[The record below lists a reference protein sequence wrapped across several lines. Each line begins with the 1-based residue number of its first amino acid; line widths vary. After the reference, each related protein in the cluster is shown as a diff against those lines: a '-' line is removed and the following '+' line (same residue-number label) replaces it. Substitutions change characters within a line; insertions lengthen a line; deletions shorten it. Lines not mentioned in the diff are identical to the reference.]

1 MNINIVCVGKIK
13 EKYLNMG
20 ISEFTKRLS
29 KYCKLNIIEVADEK
43 TPDGASDAVVD
54 AIKLKEGQ
62 RIMSKIRDNSF
73 CIVLSIDGERFD
85 SESMAK
91 KLDTLMVRGNSDFTF
106 VIGGSLGVHE
116 LVLKRADM
124 KLSFSDFTFPHQMM
138 RLFLLEQIYR
148 WFRINSGEP
157 YHK

>member
-13 EKYLNMG
+13 EKYLKMG

-29 KYCKLNIIEVADEK
+29 KYCKLNIVEVADEK
-43 TPDGASDAVVD
+43 TPDGVSETVVD
-54 AIKLKEGQ
+54 SIKLKEAQ
-62 RIMSKIRDNSF
+62 RMMPKIKENSF
-73 CIVLSIDGERFD
+73 CIVLDINGERFD

-116 LVLKRADM
+116 NVLKRADM